1 MYNFLPAENLASSEL
16 LENLNVAHKKLN
28 QSKNGVVLF
37 DFEMKL
43 GSTSV
48 KSSDWRENLLYV
60 PPVDYRDRKYKDAD
74 ELLCAII

>member
-1 MYNFLPAENLASSEL
+1 MSASIQLLFDSCMYNFLPAENLASSEL

-48 KSSDWRENLLYV
+48 KSSD
-60 PPVDYRDRKYKDAD
+60 
-74 ELLCAII
+74 